1 MITVSPAPIYAAATL
16 KAFEAENQG
25 CGAIVSFSGIVRDT
39 AKSNTVT
46 ALHLQ
51 AYEPMTTTGIA
62 DAARDAHARW
72 PLNGLHIA
80 HRIGTITAG
89 ETIVFVAAAS
99 AHRRAAFEAVD
110 FIMDYLKTRAVFWK
124 KEITTNGESWIEPR
138 PEDYTDSARWT
149 T

>member
-1 MITVSPAPIYAAATL
+1 MITVSSAAIDTAATL

-25 CGAIVSFSGIVRDT
+25 SGAIVSFSGIVRNT
-39 AKSNTVT
+39 ANSNTVT

-51 AYEPMTTTGIA
+51 TYEPMTTTGIA
-62 DAARDAHARW
+62 DAASAANQRW
-72 PLNGLHIA
+72 PLNGLHIQ

-124 KEITTNGESWIEPR
+124 KEITTNGEVWIEPR

>member
-1 MITVSPAPIYAAATL
+1 MITVSPNPIDAAATL
-16 KAFEAENQG
+16 EAFEAKNQG
-25 CGAIVSFSGIVRDT
+25 SGAIVSFSGIVRDT
-39 AKSNTVT
+39 AHSATVT

-51 AYEPMTTTGIA
+51 AYEPMTTAGII
-62 DAARDAHARW
+62 DAARDANARW
-72 PLNGLHIA
+72 PLDGLNIQ
-80 HRIGTITAG
+80 HRIGTIRAG

-124 KEITTNGESWIEPR
+124 KEMRSDGAAWIEPR
-138 PEDYTDSARWT
+138 AEDYTDSARWT

>member
-1 MITVSPAPIYAAATL
+1 MITVSSAPIDAAATL

-51 AYEPMTTTGIA
+51 AYETMTTKGIT
-62 DAARDAHARW
+62 DAATAANQRW
-72 PLNGLHIA
+72 PLDGLHIQ
-80 HRIGTITAG
+80 HRIGTIAAG

-124 KEITTNGESWIEPR
+124 KEITTNGEAWIEPR